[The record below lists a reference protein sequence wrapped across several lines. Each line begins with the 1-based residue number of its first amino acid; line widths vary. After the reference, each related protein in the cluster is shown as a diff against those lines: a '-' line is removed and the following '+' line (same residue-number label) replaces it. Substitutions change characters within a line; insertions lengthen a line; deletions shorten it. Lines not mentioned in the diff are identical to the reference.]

1 MENKIN
7 RKLKVE
13 EYKNGIILPRKEIS
27 NGPMWGLGGV
37 CNADN
42 QFVKNS
48 FYDGGWATHGGVYS
62 WQEETYIDEEA
73 VYIGMFFLH
82 WGHFLVD
89 LTNRM
94 WALPDFSRKQEK
106 VKVAYIGE
114 EEPGRNHLR
123 FFELLGIEKDQLIH
137 IEKPTRFRK
146 VYVPEQGFKSCA
158 WYSDEFVQM
167 LNIMVQSV
175 MNSDNDFSH
184 LEHIE
189 NVYFSRRSF
198 PKAVCTEFGEGYFE
212 SVFTHNGYTA
222 LAPETLTLDEQIFL
236 WNHASSIV
244 CMNGTIPLNVM
255 FACNPKLNLT
265 VLNKMRIFHENPI
278 ILLEMRGIQ
287 ASFVNIFKEP
297 LKGYPKSLGEGPYL
311 LNSTQEF
318 RDYCQKEKC
327 EVPNHAIKESCY
339 FMISEMK
346 YYWAVLDIRGKTR
359 RAISDMIPSKYKAIL
374 RKWCSRI

>member
-13 EYKNGIILPRKEIS
+13 EYTNGIILPRKEIA

-42 QFVKNS
+42 QFVQSS

-94 WALPDFSRKQEK
+94 WALPDFRRKQEK
-106 VKVAYIGE
+106 VKVAYLGE
-114 EEPGRNHLR
+114 EEPDRNHLR

-146 VYVPEQGFKSCA
+146 VYVPEQGFKSCT
-158 WYSDEFVQM
+158 WYSDEFVRM

-175 MNSDNDFSH
+175 MNSGNDFSH
-184 LEHIE
+184 FAHIE
-189 NVYFSRRSF
+189 NVYFTRRSF
-198 PKAVCTEFGEGYFE
+198 AKAVCTEFGEGYFE

-265 VLNKMRIFHENPI
+265 VLNKMSIFHENPI

-287 ASFVNIFKEP
+287 AAFVNIYKEP

-311 LNSTQEF
+311 LWPTQEF
-318 RDYCQKEKC
+318 DEYCDKKKYARAMSERSRQKYFYKQSLSYFWSALGIIPKLRMC
-327 EVPNHAIKESCY
+327 VSGLMPES
-339 FMISEMK
+339 MK
-346 YYWAVLDIRGKTR
+346 RVLR
-359 RAISDMIPSKYKAIL
+359 IL
-374 RKWCSRI
+374 KR

>member
-1 MENKIN
+1 MGNKID
-7 RKLKVE
+7 RKLRIE
-13 EYKNGIILPRKEIS
+13 EYPKGIILPRKEVP

-37 CNADN
+37 CDSDN
-42 QFVKNS
+42 HFVQS
-48 FYDGGWATHGGVYS
+48 SYYDGGWATHGGEYA
-62 WQEETYIDEEA
+62 WEAETYLDVEA

-94 WALPDFSRKQEK
+94 WTLPDFRSKPEK
-106 VKVAYIGE
+106 VKVAYLGE

-123 FFELLGIEKDQLIH
+123 FLELLGVEKDQLIH

-158 WYSDEFVQM
+158 WYSDEYVHM
-167 LNIMVQSV
+167 LNIMVQSA
-175 MNSDNDFSH
+175 MHSGNDFSH

-189 NVYFSRRSF
+189 NVYFTRRSF
-198 PKAVCTEFGEGYFE
+198 AKAVCTEFGEGYFE

-236 WNHASSIV
+236 WNHAKSIV

-255 FACNPKLNLT
+255 FACNPELNLT
-265 VLNKMRIFHENPI
+265 VLNKMSIFHENPI

-311 LNSTQEF
+311 LWPTQEF
-318 RDYCQKEKC
+318 DEYCEKKQYSRTMSERSRQNYFNIQTVSYYWSVLGIIPKIRMGVSRC
-327 EVPNHAIKESCY
+327 VPRKIKAMLRAIK
-339 FMISEMK
+339 
-346 YYWAVLDIRGKTR
+346 
-359 RAISDMIPSKYKAIL
+359 
-374 RKWCSRI
+374 